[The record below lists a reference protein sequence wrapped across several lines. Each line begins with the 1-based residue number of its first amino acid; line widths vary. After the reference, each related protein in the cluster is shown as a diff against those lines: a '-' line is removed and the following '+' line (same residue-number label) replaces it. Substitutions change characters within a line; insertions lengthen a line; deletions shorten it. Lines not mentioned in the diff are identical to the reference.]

1 MSLPVI
7 DDPKHWRIRA
17 DEARLMADS
26 LADAVSEQ
34 IMLEVADGYER
45 LAKRAAER
53 MFHSADNEDLE

>member
-17 DEARLMADS
+17 DEARLMAES
-26 LADAVSEQ
+26 SADEVSKQ
-34 IMLEVADGYER
+34 IMLEVADSYER

-53 MFHSADNEDLE
+53 VFHSADNEN